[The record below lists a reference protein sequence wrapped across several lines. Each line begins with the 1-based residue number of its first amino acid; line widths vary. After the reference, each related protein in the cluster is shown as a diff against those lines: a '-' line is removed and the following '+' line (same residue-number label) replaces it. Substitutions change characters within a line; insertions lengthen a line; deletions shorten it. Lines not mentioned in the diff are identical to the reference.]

1 MSQDLETTQAN
12 YYDDGYGMEGEGED
26 EYEEVTQEDCWTVIS
41 SFFDQKGLVRQQLD
55 SFDEF
60 VQNTMQELVDEN
72 ADLILDQA
80 DQHTGHEA
88 DVTRRFEIKFGQIY
102 LSRPTVTEADGSV
115 VPVFPQEARLRN
127 LTYSAPL
134 YIEMKKRVLVGRE
147 DPDSATGDMLW
158 ETEQDDSPE
167 DVRKVW
173 IGKVPIMLRSTY
185 CILHGLGDQE
195 LFDLNECPYDSG
207 GYFIINGSEK
217 VLIAQERMATNHVY
231 VFAKAQ
237 PSPISFLA
245 EIRSAVEKG
254 GKTISQ
260 FQVKLYH
267 RSQERSLGNVMKA
280 TIPYIKVD
288 IPIWVVF
295 RALGVISDRDI
306 LEHICYDMQDN
317 QMLEMLK
324 PCIDE
329 GFVIQDREIALD
341 YIGNRG
347 TTTGLNRERRLR
359 YAQEILQKEM
369 LPHVSMAEGSESKKA
384 YFFGYMIHRLL
395 LAALERR
402 DLDDR
407 DHFGKKRLDLA
418 GPLLANL
425 FRMLFR
431 KLTKDVYRYLQ
442 KCVET
447 HKEFNLSL
455 AVKHNTIT
463 NGLKYSLAT
472 GNWGDQ
478 KKSMSSK
485 AGVSQVLNRYTY
497 ASTLSHLRRCNTPL
511 GREGKIAKPRQ
522 LHNTHWGMVC
532 PAETPEGQAC
542 GLVKNLSLMSCISVG
557 TLSAPV
563 IEFLEEWGLES
574 LEENAHASTPCTKV
588 FVNGVWMGVH
598 RDPVSLVRTLRK
610 LRRKDDINCEVSV
623 VRDIR
628 ERELRLY
635 TDAGRVCRPLFIVEN
650 QQLLLQKRHIE
661 NLVRGKDDP
670 DFAYNWDNLI
680 KEGVI
685 ELLDAEEEE
694 TVMICMTPEDL
705 ENSRLQAQGI
715 DPHAEDENDD
725 PSARLK
731 APTSAHTW
739 THCEIHPSMI
749 LGVCASIIPFPDHN
763 QSPRNTYQSAMG
775 KQAMGIYL
783 TNFLVRMDTMANILY
798 YPQKPLAT
806 TRSMEYLRF
815 RELPAGQNAIV
826 AILCY
831 SGYNQEDSVIMN
843 QSSIDRGLFRSI
855 YYRSYMDLEKKSG
868 VQQLEE
874 FEKPT
879 RDTTLRMKHGT
890 YDKLEDD
897 GLIAP
902 GTNVNGEDIIIGKT
916 APIPPDSE
924 ELGQRTRTHTK
935 RDVSTPLKSTE
946 QGIVDQVLITTNA
959 EGQKFV
965 KIRVRST
972 RIPQIGDKFASRHG
986 QKGTIGITY
995 RQEDMPFTAEGITP
1009 DIIINPHAI
1018 PSRMTI
1024 GHLVECLLS
1033 KLATLIGNEGDATP
1047 FTDLTVESVSNF
1059 LRSKGYQSRGLEVM
1073 YHGHTGR
1080 KLQAQVYL
1088 GPTYYQRLKH
1098 MVDDKIHSR
1107 ARGPVQI
1114 LTRQPV
1120 EGRSRDGGLRF
1131 GEMERDCMISH
1142 GVAAFLKERL
1152 FEASD
1157 AYRLHVCDICGL
1169 TAIANLKKQ
1178 TFECRGCRNKTA
1190 CSQIYIP
1197 YAAKLLFQELQSM
1210 NIAARLYTT
1219 STGRIRD

>member
-1 MSQDLETTQAN
+1 MSQDFTQEH
-12 YYDDGYGMEGEGED
+12 YSYDDPNYGMDDDSGDFAEI
-26 EYEEVTQEDCWTVIS
+26 TQEDCWTVIT

-80 DQHTGHEA
+80 DQHTGH
-88 DVTRRFEIKFGQIY
+88 DTDMTRRYEIKFGQIY

-115 VPVFPQEARLRN
+115 FPLFPQEARLRN
-127 LTYSAPL
+127 LTYSSPL
-134 YIEMKKRVLVGRE
+134 YVEMKKRVLIGRE
-147 DPDSATGDMLW
+147 DPDGVPGDIQW
-158 ETEQDDSPE
+158 ETEQEDTGEPE
-167 DVRKVW
+167 KIW
-173 IGKVPIMLRSTY
+173 IGKVPIMLRSSF
-185 CILHGLGDQE
+185 CILHQLRDNE
-195 LFDLNECPYDSG
+195 LYDLNECPYDSG

-237 PSPISFLA
+237 PSPINFLA

-260 FQVKLYH
+260 FQVKMFH
-267 RSQERSLGNVMKA
+267 RNQERSMGNVMKA

-306 LEHICYDMQDN
+306 LEHICYDMQDA

-324 PCIDE
+324 PCIDD
-329 GFVIQDREIALD
+329 GFVIQDREVALD
-341 YIGNRG
+341 FIGNRG
-347 TTTGLNRERRLR
+347 TTTGLSRERRIR

-369 LPHVSMAEGSESKKA
+369 LPHISMAEGSESKKA

-402 DLDDR
+402 ELDDR

-418 GPLLANL
+418 GPLLAGL

-447 HKEFNLSL
+447 HKEFNLTL
-455 AVKHNTIT
+455 AVKQQTIT

-478 KKSMSSK
+478 KKTMSSK

-542 GLVKNLSLMSCISVG
+542 GLVKNLALMSCISVG
-557 TLSAPV
+557 SYSAPV

-574 LEENAHASTPCTKV
+574 LEENAHSSTPCTKV

-598 RDPVSLVRTLRK
+598 RDPANLVKTIKK
-610 LRRKDDINCEVSV
+610 LRRKDDISPEVSV

-650 QQLLLQKRHIE
+650 QQLLLQKKHIGWL
-661 NLVRGKDDP
+661 NDGVDDKGET
-670 DFAYNWDNLI
+670 YKWENLI
-680 KEGVI
+680 KSGVI

-694 TVMICMTPEDL
+694 TVMISMTPEDL
-705 ENSRLQAQGI
+705 EISRRQAEGQEAPDNEAEF
-715 DPHAEDENDD
+715 DPA
-725 PSARLK
+725 ARLK
-731 APTSAHTW
+731 AGTHAHTW

-749 LGVCASIIPFPDHN
+749 LGICASIIPFPDHN

-806 TRSMEYLRF
+806 TRSMEYLKF

-843 QSSIDRGLFRSI
+843 QSSIDRGLFRSM

-868 VQQLEE
+868 ALQLEE

-890 YDKLEDD
+890 YDKIEDD
-897 GLIAP
+897 GFHRP
-902 GTNVNGEDIIIGKT
+902 C
-916 APIPPDSE
+916 E
-924 ELGQRTRTHTK
+924 ELGQRTRAHTR

-946 QGIVDQVLITTNA
+946 NGIVDQVLITTNA

-965 KIRVRST
+965 KVRVRST

-995 RQEDMPFTAEGITP
+995 RQEDMPFTCEGIVP
-1009 DIIINPHAI
+1009 DLVINPHAI

-1033 KLATLIGNEGDATP
+1033 KVATLIGNEGDATP
-1047 FTDLTVESVSNF
+1047 FTDLTVEAVSNF
-1059 LRSKGYQSRGLEVM
+1059 LRQKGYQSRGLEVM

-1142 GVAAFLKERL
+1142 GIAGFLKERL

-1178 TFECRGCRNKTA
+1178 SFECRACKNKTA
-1190 CSQIYIP
+1190 CSQLYIP

-1210 NIAARLYTT
+1210 NIAARLYTV
-1219 STGRIRD
+1219 SSGRIRD